1 MSTSAPARQVP
12 FFPYQS
18 FFGTRESEFTEAIV
32 DVLRRG
38 AFIMQRDL
46 FEFEEAIADYIG
58 VKHCVG
64 MANCTDA
71 LEIALR
77 AAGIGPGDEVIF
89 PSHTFVATPAAAKI
103 IGIDVVPVECGDD
116 HLIDPA
122 AIEAAITAKTKAIM
136 PVSLNGRTVKWD
148 EIQAIAD
155 RHGLLVIED
164 SAQALGSKYKGK
176 FAGSWA
182 LCGTFSF
189 YPAKILG
196 CFGDGGALTTNDD
209 EIARL
214 AKLYRDH
221 GRDEETGDVVL
232 WGRNSRLDTVQA
244 AVLHLQ
250 FKEYHKIIARRR
262 EIAARYQT
270 GLSGL
275 NQLVLPPAPDS
286 DVNHFDVYQNYEIEA
301 QRRDGLKQFL
311 KDEGIGTLVQWG
323 GKGVHQHAA
332 LGLNVSLPKTEKLF
346 SEMLLLPMNF
356 FLSDED
362 VDYVIEKVQEFYRS

>member
-1 MSTSAPARQVP
+1 MPSRQVP

-18 FFGTRESEFTEAIV
+18 FFSSQENEFTQVMVE
-32 DVLRRG
+32 VLRRG
-38 AFIMQRDL
+38 AFIMQKEL
-46 FEFEEAIADYIG
+46 FEFEEAVAGYIG

-64 MANCTDA
+64 LANCTDA
-71 LEIALR
+71 LEIGLR

-122 AIEAAITAKTKAIM
+122 AIEPAITERTKAIM

-164 SAQALGSKYKGK
+164 SAQGLGSHYKGK

-209 EIARL
+209 ELARQ

-250 FKEYHKIIARRR
+250 FKEYEKIITKRRA
-262 EIAARYQT
+262 IAAAYQA
-270 GLSGL
+270 GLGDIPD
-275 NQLVLPPAPDS
+275 LVLPPAPDS
-286 DVNHFDVYQNYEIEA
+286 DPLHFDVYQNYEIEA
-301 QRRDGLKQFL
+301 QRRDELKQFL
-311 KDEGIGTLVQWG
+311 REAGIGTLIQWG
-323 GKGVHQHAA
+323 GKGVHQHKA

-346 SEMLLLPMNF
+346 REMLLLPMNF
-356 FLSDED
+356 FLTEED
-362 VDYVIEKVQEFYRS
+362 VDYVISKVREFYGA